1 MKGIR
6 YVLILEC
13 WVISRVLDSKSR
25 DGVGSVWL
33 PFGTMEGNMVDGLF
47 VLFGVLLT
55 GENLVERKVK
65 RDVSWLR
72 WGLFV
77 RISGMAS
84 GFALFGLGNQG
95 WFIGR
100 GEVIGK
106 GSECVQWKCQSMIE
120 EILVKV
126 WYEATDE
133 GMCGWRPNGS
143 TPVLTSG
150 DVVLVLGGKGWLAE
164 RGMMDCCP
172 LDECMVVGRV
182 LKHAQRKVELKIG
195 GGLVKE
201 GIEGSMAES
210 MWRGEV
216 VGKVVGKDA
225 LNRIAQLAEAW
236 GVIPL
241 DVRDDRIDRG
251 FDLAIWHARKILGVR
266 IETGR
271 FGESNLHSGNRCH
284 RKGEAVRF
292 DKAQFGIEE
301 QNLEGWFEI
310 VISSMADEVA
320 KLMSNLNFSEEEM
333 IEMEPMEGI
342 GQEQQSETA
351 RWVVSKLFT
360 MRKGPFQFGEWL
372 RVPLIMKRNGSQGVK
387 RQGIV
392 YTDKEMGSVG
402 KGKQPV
408 GNIPTGPRGDGRGQ
422 QGNGAFI
429 RPRGPKRV
437 LQGKYEVCTPVGT
450 KKARSASSSLVAE
463 DDGNLEVMSPLK
475 TITTV
480 EAVEQ
485 PRREP

>member
-164 RGMMDCCP
+164 RGSKGRSDGFLEEILVFMEDCIG
-172 LDECMVVGRV
+172 VNGGVN
-182 LKHAQRKVELKIG
+182 VEG
-195 GGLVKE
+195 GG
-201 GIEGSMAES
+201 
-210 MWRGEV
+210 
-216 VGKVVGKDA
+216 
-225 LNRIAQLAEAW
+225 

-251 FDLAIWHARKILGVR
+251 FDLAIWHARKILGVSN
-266 IETGR
+266 TGLKR
-271 FGESNLHSGNRCH
+271 GVLENLICTLEIDVIGRVK
-284 RKGEAVRF
+284 R
-292 DKAQFGIEE
+292 AQFGIEE

-360 MRKGPFQFGEWL
+360 MRK
-372 RVPLIMKRNGSQGVK
+372 
-387 RQGIV
+387 GIV

>member
-164 RGMMDCCP
+164 RGSKGRSDGFLEEILVFMEDCIG
-172 LDECMVVGRV
+172 VNGGVN
-182 LKHAQRKVELKIG
+182 VEG
-195 GGLVKE
+195 GG
-201 GIEGSMAES
+201 
-210 MWRGEV
+210 
-216 VGKVVGKDA
+216 
-225 LNRIAQLAEAW
+225 

-251 FDLAIWHARKILGVR
+251 FDLAIWHARKILGVSN
-266 IETGR
+266 TGLKR
-271 FGESNLHSGNRCH
+271 GVLENLICTLEIDVIGRVK
-284 RKGEAVRF
+284 R
-292 DKAQFGIEE
+292 AQFGIEE